1 MHAQASK
8 KSNAN
13 AKRRAPQ
20 TAVTQADWVRR
31 FADCL
36 MLLHPN
42 TVASVVARHVA
53 ATNPGD
59 SELPPEEAALKFMF
73 EQPMVDEAGIPRH

>member
-1 MHAQASK
+1 MQALSPK
-8 KSNAN
+8 KSA

-20 TAVTQADWVRR
+20 PALTQGDWVRR

-42 TVASVVARHVA
+42 TVASVVARHVVA
-53 ATNPGD
+53 HNPQD

-73 EQPMVDEAGIPRH
+73 EQPLVDDVGLPRH

>member
-1 MHAQASK
+1 MHAQSSK
-8 KSNAN
+8 KTP
-13 AKRRAPQ
+13 AKQPAPQ
-20 TAVTQADWVRR
+20 PAVTPAEWVRR

-53 ATNPGD
+53 ATNPRD

-73 EQPMVDEAGIPRH
+73 EQPLVDEAGLPHH

>member
-20 TAVTQADWVRR
+20 ATITQADWVRR

-36 MLLHPN
+36 MLLHPS

-73 EQPMVDEAGIPRH
+73 EQPLVDEAGIPRH

>member
-8 KSNAN
+8 KSNA
-13 AKRRAPQ
+13 KRHGPQ

-53 ATNPGD
+53 ANNPAD
-59 SELPPEEAALKFMF
+59 SELSPEEAALKFMF
-73 EQPMVDEAGIPRH
+73 EQPMVDDAGIPRH

>member
-1 MHAQASK
+1 VEQQAALS
-8 KSNAN
+8 
-13 AKRRAPQ
+13 
-20 TAVTQADWVRR
+20 QADWLHR

-42 TVASVVARHVA
+42 NVAVAVARHVA
-53 ATNPGD
+53 ATSPAD

-73 EQPMVDEAGIPRH
+73 EQPLDEVGIPH

>member
-1 MHAQASK
+1 MHQQANSK
-8 KSNAN
+8 KSTV
-13 AKRRAPQ
+13 KRRAPH
-20 TAVTQADWVRR
+20 TPIAQAEWVRR

-53 ATNPGD
+53 AHNPQD
-59 SELPPEEAALKFMF
+59 SELPPEEAAMKFMF
-73 EQPMVDEAGIPRH
+73 EQPLVDEAVIPRH

>member
-1 MHAQASK
+1 MHAQTASK
-8 KSNAN
+8 KSP
-13 AKRRAPQ
+13 AKRRAPHAPIAQ
-20 TAVTQADWVRR
+20 TEWVRR

-53 ATNPGD
+53 AHNPQD

-73 EQPMVDEAGIPRH
+73 EQPLIDETGIPQH